1 MLASMLLEPQ
11 APTVP
16 LQLSSTGFSLLKV
29 SLYSRMAAG
38 TLAITSTSQTG
49 EKRKGKRAGKI
60 LCQLRSALFE
70 RPTWNSHTVLLTA
83 QPNLKQPR
91 NCSLVDHMSG
101 FKMGFI

>member
-1 MLASMLLEPQ
+1 MLALMLEPQ
-11 APTVP
+11 APTV
-16 LQLSSTGFSLLKV
+16 LFQLPSTGFSLLKV

-49 EKRKGKRAGKI
+49 EKRKGERAEKI

-70 RPTWNSHTVLLTA
+70 QPTWNSHTVLLTA
-83 QPNLKQPR
+83 RPNLKQPG

-101 FKMGFI
+101 IKPGFI

>member
-1 MLASMLLEPQ
+1 MLASMLEPQ
-11 APTVP
+11 APTV
-16 LQLSSTGFSLLKV
+16 LFQLPSTGFSLLKV

-49 EKRKGKRAGKI
+49 EKRKGERAEKI

-70 RPTWNSHTVLLTA
+70 QPTWNSHTVLLTA
-83 QPNLKQPR
+83 RPNLKQPG

-101 FKMGFI
+101 IKPGFI